1 MPRRYGSAHSFA
13 SAEVPHSPILSIEVI
28 ALHIANGKL
37 QIAKQSANSLDV
49 FLQKSISSQKL
60 AEVARAGRNRAKLG
74 DLGSVIRWPILF
86 FPKFEPTGPTPK
98 FQPRG
103 IALKSSQ
110 SSLFRVRIDHSA
122 IELSCLHYSFWPHP
136 CLMLDAC
143 ALNIFIIKL
152 SSGNQI
158 TSTTAVD
165 GRRLPHLAAVA

>member
-60 AEVARAGRNRAKLG
+60 AEVARGGRNRAKLG

-86 FPKFEPTGPTPK
+86 FQNSNPQVPHRNFSPE
-98 FQPRG
+98 
-103 IALKSSQ
+103 
-110 SSLFRVRIDHSA
+110 
-122 IELSCLHYSFWPHP
+122 EL
-136 CLMLDAC
+136 
-143 ALNIFIIKL
+143 
-152 SSGNQI
+152 
-158 TSTTAVD
+158 
-165 GRRLPHLAAVA
+165 R